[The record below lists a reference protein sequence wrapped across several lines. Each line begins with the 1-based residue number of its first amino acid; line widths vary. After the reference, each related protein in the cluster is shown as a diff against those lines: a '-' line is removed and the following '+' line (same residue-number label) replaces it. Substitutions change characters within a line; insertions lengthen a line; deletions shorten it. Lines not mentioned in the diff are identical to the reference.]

1 MFVSIPTF
9 NKSNWNLT
17 TIIING
23 RIIKDKLLLGVFK
36 AAYSGLLAGNRFP
49 VVLFYLN
56 IDSNNLDI
64 NVHPTK
70 SEVRILNRNI
80 INSSII
86 KIIRKRLHGN

>member
-1 MFVSIPTF
+1 MFFSIPTF

-23 RIIKDKLLLGVFK
+23 RIIKDKLLLGVLK

-49 VVLFYLN
+49 VVLLYLN
-56 IDSNNLDI
+56 IDFNNLDI

-70 SEVRILNRNI
+70 SEVRI
-80 INSSII
+80 
-86 KIIRKRLHGN
+86 